1 MGSACILAL
10 ERIWATIRRR
20 HPELPDVVIITGT
33 GLRQVTSARRD
44 AKWGRFNPERWV
56 QARLGPAATPT
67 TKDGHDAKLDLR
79 PNRKPE
85 LFVAGECF
93 AEGAEH
99 TLTTMLHEAAHALAY
114 VRQVQDTS
122 RQGKYHNRR
131 FVQLAA
137 ELGMAWPAGA
147 KPHPVSGFSK
157 VQVSGPARAAYAD
170 AIADL
175 EAAILLHLDTFKR
188 PRPAGPGRAGA
199 AADPTGDDGAAKEAT
214 GRTFNRAKLVCACYP
229 ERSIRVSPK
238 QAARGPILCSACGQE
253 FLPERD
259 LRRDREPGGLTEHG
273 SSDQTGAPA

>member
-1 MGSACILAL
+1 MAMTGTAATGSALISAL
-10 ERIWATIRRR
+10 ERTWATIRRR
-20 HPELPDVVIITGT
+20 HPELPDVVVITGT
-33 GLRQVTSARRD
+33 ALRHATSANTN
-44 AKWGRFNPERWV
+44 ATKWARFGAARWV
-56 QARLGPAATPT
+56 QGRPQRAAVPT
-67 TKDGHDAKLDLR
+67 TTAGHDAKLELR

-99 TLTTMLHEAAHALAY
+99 TLTTILHEAVHALAY

-137 ELGMAWPAGA
+137 ELGLAWPSGA
-147 KPHPVSGFSK
+147 RANPVRGFSE
-157 VQVSGPARAAYAD
+157 VRVTDPARAAYAG

-175 EAAILLHLDTFKR
+175 EAAI
-188 PRPAGPGRAGA
+188 PAGDNRAAEGA
-199 AADPTGDDGAAKEAT
+199 G

-238 QAARGPILCSACGQE
+238 QAARGAILCGVCGKE
-253 FLPERD
+253 FLPED
-259 LRRDREPGGLTEHG
+259 D
-273 SSDQTGAPA
+273 

>member
-1 MGSACILAL
+1 MAMTGTAATGSALISAL
-10 ERIWATIRRR
+10 ERTWATIRRR
-20 HPELPDVVIITGT
+20 HPELPDVVVITGT
-33 GLRQVTSARRD
+33 ALRHATSANTN
-44 AKWGRFNPERWV
+44 ATKWARFGAARWV
-56 QARLGPAATPT
+56 QGRPQRAAVPT
-67 TKDGHDAKLDLR
+67 TTAGHDAKLELR

-99 TLTTMLHEAAHALAY
+99 TLTTILHEAVHALAY

-137 ELGMAWPAGA
+137 ELGLAWPSGA
-147 KPHPVSGFSK
+147 RANPVRGFSE
-157 VQVSGPARAAYAD
+157 VRVTDPARAAYAG

-175 EAAILLHLDTFKR
+175 EAAITLHLDTFQR
-188 PRPAGPGRAGA
+188 PRPDGTGRAGTDPAGDNRA
-199 AADPTGDDGAAKEAT
+199 AEGAG

-238 QAARGPILCSACGQE
+238 QAARGAILCGVCGKE
-253 FLPERD
+253 FLPED
-259 LRRDREPGGLTEHG
+259 D
-273 SSDQTGAPA
+273 

>member
-1 MGSACILAL
+1 M
-10 ERIWATIRRR
+10 
-20 HPELPDVVIITGT
+20 D
-33 GLRQVTSARRD
+33 AR
-44 AKWGRFNPERWV
+44 WGRFGAERWV
-56 QARLGPAATPT
+56 QGRPQPAATPT
-67 TKDGHDAKLDLR
+67 AGHDAKLDLR

-99 TLTTMLHEAAHALAY
+99 TLTTILHEAAHALAY

-137 ELGMAWPAGA
+137 ELGLAWPSGA
-147 KPHPVSGFSK
+147 KAHPVSGFSD
-157 VQVSGPARAAYAD
+157 VRVSDPARAAYTD
-170 AIADL
+170 TITDR

-188 PRPAGPGRAGA
+188 PRLAGTGQAGTDPDGSGGA
-199 AADPTGDDGAAKEAT
+199 AEGAG

-238 QAARGPILCSACGQE
+238 QAARGPILCGTCGKE
-253 FLPERD
+253 FLPED
-259 LRRDREPGGLTEHG
+259 D
-273 SSDQTGAPA
+273 TG